1 MTIDQAVGA
10 WEAME
15 LEANDSSS
23 AVGRR
28 RAGISLAVVF
38 TRTAVMVA
46 IAAGAILVV
55 LPALLSAQAAVVV

>member
-1 MTIDQAVGA
+1 MTIDQAIGT

-15 LEANDSSS
+15 LEANDD
-23 AVGRR
+23 APIPGRR
-28 RAGISLAVVF
+28 RARIGLAVAF
-38 TRTAVMVA
+38 TRTAVLVA

>member
-1 MTIDQAVGA
+1 MTIDQAIGT

-15 LEANDSSS
+15 LEANDSSP
-23 AVGRR
+23 AVPRR
-28 RAGISLAVVF
+28 RAGFSLAIAF
-38 TRTAVMVA
+38 TRTVVLVA